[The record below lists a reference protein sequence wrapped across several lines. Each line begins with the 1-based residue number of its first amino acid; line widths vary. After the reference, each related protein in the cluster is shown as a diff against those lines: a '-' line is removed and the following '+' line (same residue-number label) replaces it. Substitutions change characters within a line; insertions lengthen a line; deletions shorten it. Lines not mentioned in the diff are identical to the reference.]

1 MMLLKSV
8 FFLIASAFLAN
19 AYLQASDDS
28 MYVESKS
35 SYAKVEVK
43 GTLFHQGLD
52 YYIQIHDSMFTD
64 VKLLVRLERSEDK
77 NRILDLHLERL
88 NGKSVIANGFV
99 DCRRVGQE
107 TGVIYIYLSNE
118 SQIRATGEK

>member
-19 AYLQASDDS
+19 AYLQAGDGMHS
-28 MYVESKS
+28 ESKS